1 MRITEGQ
8 LRRIIREE
16 ILRESGGNDFEV
28 QYPIR
33 DVAAS
38 GNISATWYW
47 TSANPRY
54 ALARA
59 LAAFS
64 ENTSR
69 YSSLYHNVLGKID
82 RSVQD
87 AMYAQG
93 PDLLPAEFEGE
104 SDLLKRRII
113 NLERYRRMV
122 EKAEE
127 FIGSGKFV
135 EFAVANLPESRVK
148 QLESSIKKSK
158 REEDESLTSLREVLG
173 LQKTAWELRQEREA
187 ARQTRAESSGR
198 ATPAQVEEGIRE
210 YIRHNTPPSEAV
222 RDTIR
227 RLIENPSGEV
237 KSYVLSLIEAPVD
250 DGNDPYAYRGIIVRT
265 DTLRTFG
272 IDPTGLPGGTW
283 VYLKPEEE
291 ERDAYD
297 DDDDDD
303 DDDGEEGAATLPTP
317 REVPLP
323 TPPEMTTS
331 SWTYNPAIAKRF
343 AETPTPGHASIVL
356 AAHVQD
362 NFPKFLELFPLYR
375 AVDAEGY
382 SGETELMG
390 VASNRDPVRGFVRFI
405 RLP

>member
-1 MRITEGQ
+1 MRIAESR

-16 ILRESGGNDFEV
+16 LLRESGGNDFEV

-54 ALARA
+54 TLARA

-64 ENTSR
+64 ENSSR

-82 RSVQD
+82 RSVQN

-104 SDLLKRRII
+104 SDLLKERII
-113 NLERYRRMV
+113 DLERYRRMV

-158 REEDESLTSLREVLG
+158 REEDESLTSLREALG

-187 ARQTRAESSGR
+187 AGQTRAGSSGR

-210 YIRHNTPPSEAV
+210 LIRRNTPPSEAV

-227 RLIENPSGEV
+227 GLINNPSGDV

-250 DGNDPYAYRGIIVRT
+250 DGNDPYAYRGIKVPA
-265 DTLRTFG
+265 DSLRSFG
-272 IDPTGLPGGTW
+272 VDPTGLPGGTW
-283 VYLKPEEE
+283 IDLMPDETERNTYDDDEEE
-291 ERDAYD
+291 E
-297 DDDDDD
+297 
-303 DDDGEEGAATLPTP
+303 GTPAAHLPTP

-343 AETPTPGHASIVL
+343 AGEPSGGDVAIVL

-362 NFPKFLELFPLYR
+362 NFPRFLELFRLYR
-375 AVDAEGY
+375 VVDAEAY
-382 SGETELMG
+382 SGETELLG
-390 VASNRDPVRGFVRFI
+390 VASNRDPIRGIVRFI

>member
-1 MRITEGQ
+1 MRIAERQ
-8 LRRIIREE
+8 LRQIIREE
-16 ILRESGGNDFEV
+16 LLRESGGNDFEV

-54 ALARA
+54 TLARA

-64 ENTSR
+64 ENSSR

-82 RSVQD
+82 RSVQN

-104 SDLLKRRII
+104 SDLLKERII

-158 REEDESLTSLREVLG
+158 REEDESLTSLREALG

-187 ARQTRAESSGR
+187 AGRARAESSGR

-210 YIRHNTPPSEAV
+210 LIRHNTPPSEAV

-227 RLIENPSGEV
+227 RIIKNPPEEF
-237 KSYVLSLIEAPVD
+237 KSYMLSLIEAPMD

-272 IDPTGLPGGTW
+272 VDPTGLPGGTW
-283 VYLKPEEE
+283 IDLMPDETERNTYDDEEE
-291 ERDAYD
+291 E
-297 DDDDDD
+297 
-303 DDDGEEGAATLPTP
+303 GTPAAHLPTP

-362 NFPKFLELFPLYR
+362 NFPRFLELFPLYR

-390 VASNRDPVRGFVRFI
+390 VASNRDPIRGVVRFI

>member
-1 MRITEGQ
+1 MRITENQ

-16 ILRESGGNDFEV
+16 LLRESVENDFEK
-28 QYPIR
+28 QYPIG

-38 GNISATWYW
+38 GKISATWHW

-87 AMYAQG
+87 AMYAKD
-93 PDLLPAEFEGE
+93 PDLLPPGFEGE
-104 SDLLKRRII
+104 TDLLKKRII
-113 NLERYRRMV
+113 DLERYRRMV

-158 REEDESLTSLREVLG
+158 REEDESLTSLREALG

-210 YIRHNTPPSEAV
+210 YIRRNTPPSEAV

-227 RLIENPSGEV
+227 RIIKNPSGDV

-250 DGNDPYAYRGIIVRT
+250 DGNDPYTYRGIIVRT

-272 IDPTGLPGGTW
+272 VDPTGLPGGTW
-283 VYLKPEEE
+283 VDLKPEEE

-297 DDDDDD
+297 DD
-303 DDDGEEGAATLPTP
+303 EEGAATLPTP

-343 AETPTPGHASIVL
+343 AEAPTPGRASIVL

-390 VASNRDPVRGFVRFI
+390 VASNRDPIRGFVRFI

>member
-1 MRITEGQ
+1 MRITENQ

-16 ILRESGGNDFEV
+16 LLQDATLADVEPELASMQRDYDTSQSQDPQDDPHIYAGKKRHIANRRDTKRLWNKHADLSFFNDPKELFV
-28 QYPIR
+28 WHYLGHFSYNKSLSDYFPPDKVKIGAVPGIDLPAR
-33 DVAAS
+33 DELS
-38 GNISATWYW
+38 CY
-47 TSANPRY
+47 
-54 ALARA
+54 
-59 LAAFS
+59 
-64 ENTSR
+64 
-69 YSSLYHNVLGKID
+69 GKIVSD
-82 RSVQD
+82 MTHPPDEESYFTFKEYRVTFASKGD
-87 AMYAQG
+87 A
-93 PDLLPAEFEGE
+93 ET
-104 SDLLKRRII
+104 
-113 NLERYRRMV
+113 ERL
-122 EKAEE
+122 
-127 FIGSGKFV
+127 S
-135 EFAVANLPESRVK
+135 
-148 QLESSIKKSK
+148 
-158 REEDESLTSLREVLG
+158 
-173 LQKTAWELRQEREA
+173 
-187 ARQTRAESSGR
+187 R

-210 YIRHNTPPSEAV
+210 YIRRNAPPSEAV

-227 RLIENPSGEV
+227 RLIKNPSGDV

-272 IDPTGLPGGTW
+272 VDPTGLPGGTW
-283 VYLKPEEE
+283 VDLKPEEE

-297 DDDDDD
+297 DE
-303 DDDGEEGAATLPTP
+303 EEGTATLPTP

-343 AETPTPGHASIVL
+343 AEAPTPGRASIVL

-390 VASNRDPVRGFVRFI
+390 VASNRDPIRGFVRFI

>member
-1 MRITEGQ
+1 MRVTERQ

-16 ILRESGGNDFEV
+16 LLRESVENDFEK
-28 QYPIR
+28 QYPIG
-33 DVAAS
+33 DVVAS
-38 GNISATWYW
+38 GKISATWHW

-69 YSSLYHNVLGKID
+69 YSNLYHNVLGKID

-87 AMYAQG
+87 AMYAKD
-93 PDLLPAEFEGE
+93 PDLLPPGFEGE
-104 SDLLKRRII
+104 SDLLKKRII
-113 NLERYRRMV
+113 DLERYRRMV

-158 REEDESLTSLREVLG
+158 REESESLTSLREALG
-173 LQKTAWELRQEREA
+173 LQKTAWELRQEREV
-187 ARQTRAESSGR
+187 ARQTHAESSGR

-210 YIRHNTPPSEAV
+210 YIRRNAPPSEAV

-227 RLIENPSGEV
+227 RLIKNPSGDV

-272 IDPTGLPGGTW
+272 VDPTGLPGGTW
-283 VYLKPEEE
+283 VDLKSEEE

-297 DDDDDD
+297 DDE
-303 DDDGEEGAATLPTP
+303 EEGTATLPTP

-343 AETPTPGHASIVL
+343 AEAPTPGHASIVL